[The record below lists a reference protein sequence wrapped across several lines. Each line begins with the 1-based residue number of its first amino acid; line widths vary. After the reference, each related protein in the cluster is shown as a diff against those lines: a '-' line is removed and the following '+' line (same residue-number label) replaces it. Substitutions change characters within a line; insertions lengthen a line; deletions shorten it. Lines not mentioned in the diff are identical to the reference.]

1 MVVLLG
7 GLKEL
12 CICLNIC
19 YRDYNGML
27 RLYNLIRNKDGAAY
41 VFLKPT
47 NVMKYLGRRIFMGR
61 LGLSN

>member
-27 RLYNLIRNKDGAAY
+27 RLYNLTRNNEGVPY
-41 VFLKPT
+41 VLLTIMVLDFD
-47 NVMKYLGRRIFMGR
+47 VSR
-61 LGLSN
+61 